1 MLINLISQYVHKQ
14 LNSVYKLWMD
24 LDPSASWEPEGAKL
38 VQRKW
43 SKKSSKAE
51 LYLLLT
57 CRVWTQALNCTTDWS
72 YDFILDSIF
81 FYLFLHPRHTWKKD
95 DICLTHCTGVST
107 GEWPNLLKDR
117 ISKNKIELFF
127 LCTLIKFNHAISLSH
142 NNSLAFIKTLTMC
155 LLFPKPLP
163 HLILTI
169 GTPKVLIKRS
179 LMVSSWVV
187 QFSRPLTLE
196 TQYSMSTGG
205 DICDRNSRW
214 KERGQHEYLRVK
226 GSRRISFM

>member
-1 MLINLISQYVHKQ
+1 MLLRDRIKISPINAYLYCKRQNIYYEVLCKFMLINLISQYVHKQ
-14 LNSVYKLWMD
+14 LNSVYKLCMD

-81 FYLFLHPRHTWKKD
+81 FYLFSHPRHTWKKD

-117 ISKNKIELFF
+117 IWKIKIELFF

-142 NNSLAFIKTLTMC
+142 NNSLYKDLNY
-155 LLFPKPLP
+155 
-163 HLILTI
+163 
-169 GTPKVLIKRS
+169 
-179 LMVSSWVV
+179 VSSV
-187 QFSRPLTLE
+187 SKTI
-196 TQYSMSTGG
+196 T
-205 DICDRNSRW
+205 
-214 KERGQHEYLRVK
+214 
-226 GSRRISFM
+226 SFNLNNRYP